1 MSSPN
6 NAAPVMNYKNACLK
20 PVIEIKVE
28 KPKEEKIEPSYAEE
42 CEKAL
47 IILSA
52 RWEKYR
58 QDYIELYGE
67 DTYEKM
73 YLIPNY
79 WVMPED
85 ESDET
90 DENKNNSD
98 NESLYDDDYYSD
110 YSY

>member
-1 MSSPN
+1 MSLQN
-6 NAAPVMNYKNACLK
+6 NAIPVMNYKNACLK
-20 PVIEIKVE
+20 PAIEIKVE
-28 KPKEEKIEPSYAEE
+28 KPKEEKIEPSYAKE

-52 RWEKYR
+52 RWEKYK

-85 ESDET
+85 ESDDT

>member
-1 MSSPN
+1 
-6 NAAPVMNYKNACLK
+6 MNYNYLSNKQK
-20 PVIEIKVE
+20 REIKRKKDE
-28 KPKEEKIEPSYAEE
+28 QKNIEFDEFKKRLAE
-42 CEKAL
+42 
-47 IILSA
+47 
-52 RWEKYR
+52 
-58 QDYIELYGE
+58 DYIELYGE

-85 ESDET
+85 ESNDA

-98 NESLYDDDYYSD
+98 NESLYDDDCYSD